1 MKLLIALPGR
11 HDNHLTL
18 EHNPSDTVLMIKK
31 SIQKHF
37 EDLEL
42 ANDKVKQSNELDA
55 NHPESHLD
63 IPDTH
68 NYLPQSH
75 FHLPESHTLIP
86 EQDASTK
93 KDPTPKPEVKPKK
106 TKNIDKKKT
115 IPELKLNQ
123 QYNVEIQTL
132 VYRRAKLKNEDKIE
146 DCGINEG
153 AVINLYI
160 NRLNDKVQYFSCK
173 LN

>member
-1 MKLLIALPGR
+1 MKLLITLPGG

-18 EHNPSDTVLMIKK
+18 EHNPSDTILMVKK

-37 EDLEL
+37 EGLEL
-42 ANDKVKQSNELDA
+42 ANDKVKQSKELDVD
-55 NHPESHLD
+55 HPESHLD
-63 IPDTH
+63 IPDTY

-93 KDPTPKPEVKPKK
+93 KDPTPQPEVKPKK
-106 TKNIDKKKT
+106 TKNIDKKKI
-115 IPELKLNQ
+115 IPELKLNHQ
-123 QYNVEIQTL
+123 CNVEIQTL
-132 VYRRAKLKNEDKIE
+132 VYRRANLRNEDKIE